1 MLVVSWMIT
10 SFNDSRKM
18 SFIIIHDDALV
29 NRRRLIDSFL
39 HISVDQTIE
48 SPIKFTDQVI
58 TAISKWLGIR
68 PLNGVP
74 NSLLFSSHT
83 LTHNIHHGDINF
95 EQQIDVDSL
104 EIKSLQGE
112 NWEQLVSSLAR
123 INDTNMFMGTVAFSN
138 PVKVSKRCFKSLLN
152 SKWFYRNIS
161 ILDWRRTNGRRTEW
175 CRREEICRRCCFDR
189 CRCKHNVPK
198 EFRSAG
204 NDSTLYAK
212 FFKWFSV
219 SGYIKHGERRNST
232 WRQWNWEWNLVVFD
246 SVTDSQSTRMWKYLH
261 WKINP
266 FLLALLR

>member
-1 MLVVSWMIT
+1 MIT

-48 SPIKFTDQVI
+48 SPIKFANQVI
-58 TAISKWLGIR
+58 AGDIKMIGDSAT
-68 PLNGVP
+68 LNGVP

-152 SKWFYRNIS
+152 SK
-161 ILDWRRTNGRRTEW
+161 
-175 CRREEICRRCCFDR
+175 
-189 CRCKHNVPK
+189 
-198 EFRSAG
+198 
-204 NDSTLYAK
+204 
-212 FFKWFSV
+212 
-219 SGYIKHGERRNST
+219 
-232 WRQWNWEWNLVVFD
+232 
-246 SVTDSQSTRMWKYLH
+246 
-261 WKINP
+261 
-266 FLLALLR
+266 